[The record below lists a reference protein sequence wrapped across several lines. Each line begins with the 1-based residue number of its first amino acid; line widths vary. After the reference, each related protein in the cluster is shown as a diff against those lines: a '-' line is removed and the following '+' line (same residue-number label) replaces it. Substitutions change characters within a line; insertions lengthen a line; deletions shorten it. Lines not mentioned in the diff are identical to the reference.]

1 MLEIERINVSYGDL
15 QALWDVSFKIEEGE
29 IIALI
34 GPNGAGKTTT
44 LKTISGLLKPF
55 AGEIRFEGVA
65 MDRMPIHK
73 RVEMG
78 ISLVPEGRGLF
89 PGMSTLE
96 NLELGAFTAKGRSC
110 KEETLEQVYELFPI
124 LKDRKKQAAGTLSG
138 GEQQMLAIGRGLM
151 SKPKLLLFD
160 EPSWGLSPLLSK
172 VIYEVIGQINHS
184 GVTILLIE
192 QNVRMALELANRA
205 YVVENG
211 RIVKQGDSRNML
223 NDQHIREAYLGTESV

>member
-15 QALWDVSFKIEEGE
+15 QALWDVSFKTEEKE
-29 IIALI
+29 IVALI

-44 LKTISGLLKPF
+44 LKTITGLLKPF
-55 AGEIRFEGVA
+55 AGEIRFEGMA
-65 MDRMPIHK
+65 MEKVPIHK
-73 RVEMG
+73 RVDMG

-96 NLELGAFTAKGRSC
+96 NLEMGAFTAKGRSS
-110 KEETLEQVYELFPI
+110 KEKTLKRVYDLFPI
-124 LKDRKKQAAGTLSG
+124 LEKRKKQAAGTLSG

-172 VIYEVIGQINHS
+172 LIYEVISQINHS
-184 GVTILLIE
+184 GMTILLIE
-192 QNVRMALELANRA
+192 QNVRIALELAHRA

-211 RIVKQGDSRNML
+211 RIVNQGDSRNML
-223 NDQHIREAYLGTESV
+223 NDKHIREAYLGTESV

>member
-89 PGMSTLE
+89 P
-96 NLELGAFTAKGRSC
+96 
-110 KEETLEQVYELFPI
+110 
-124 LKDRKKQAAGTLSG
+124 
-138 GEQQMLAIGRGLM
+138 
-151 SKPKLLLFD
+151 
-160 EPSWGLSPLLSK
+160 
-172 VIYEVIGQINHS
+172 
-184 GVTILLIE
+184 
-192 QNVRMALELANRA
+192 
-205 YVVENG
+205 
-211 RIVKQGDSRNML
+211 RNEHL
-223 NDQHIREAYLGTESV
+223 REFRTGSLHNQRP

>member
-1 MLEIERINVSYGDL
+1 MLEIEKINVSYGDL
-15 QALWDVSFKIEEGE
+15 QALWDVSFKVEEKK
-29 IIALI
+29 ITALI

-44 LKTISGLLKPF
+44 LKTITGLLRPS
-55 AGEIRFEGVA
+55 AGEIRFEGTAIGKVS
-65 MDRMPIHK
+65 IHK

-78 ISLVPEGRGLF
+78 ISLVPEARGLF
-89 PGMSTLE
+89 PSMTVLE

-110 KEETLEQVYELFPI
+110 KEETLKQVYELFPI
-124 LKDRKKQAAGTLSG
+124 LKNRKKQAAGTLSG

-172 VIYEVIGQINHS
+172 VIYDVIGQINHS

-192 QNVRMALELANRA
+192 QNVRVALELANRA

-211 RIVKQGDSRNML
+211 CIVKKGDSHRML
-223 NDQHIREAYLGTESV
+223 NDPHIREAYLGTESV

>member
-29 IIALI
+29 IVALI

-44 LKTISGLLKPF
+44 LKTVTGLLKPF

-78 ISLVPEGRGLF
+78 ISLVPEG
-89 PGMSTLE
+89 E

-110 KEETLEQVYELFPI
+110 KEGTLEQVYELFPI
-124 LKDRKKQAAGTLSG
+124 LKNRKKQAAGTLSG

-172 VIYEVIGQINHS
+172 VIDEVIGQINHS

-192 QNVRMALELANRA
+192 QNVRMALQLAHRA

-223 NDQHIREAYLGTESV
+223 DDQHIREAYLGTESV